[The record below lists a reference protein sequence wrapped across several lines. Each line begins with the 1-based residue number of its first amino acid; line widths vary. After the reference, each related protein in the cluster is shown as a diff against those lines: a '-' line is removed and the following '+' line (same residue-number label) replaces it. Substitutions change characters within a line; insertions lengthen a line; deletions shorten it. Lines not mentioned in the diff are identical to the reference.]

1 MADSKEYQFFQNRQ
15 CEYFPCHEVEKE
27 EDFNCLFC
35 YCPLYQKERCLGHPS
50 LLLNEKGQKI
60 KDCSKCEL
68 VHRREMY
75 DAVIRALAERDEVV
89 TLNVGT
95 LRERIWERMAQIA
108 SWDRMDQE
116 MYRTHKAKAVGSIA
130 ARMEE
135 AKHLYRVSILLQPFS
150 GQCVKKG
157 YFQIGEEKIRCQVL
171 EKLDL
176 DQIQQGYFYTFHAP
190 EFPVKKTDDLLQQY
204 YFEVYQIACLDV
216 VREWIREYLARKHS
230 VRETRYASP
239 SFGPGFYGMELE
251 ATEKILS
258 LMNPEKAGVSWQEGS
273 MHPLMSLAGM
283 YLISKKDVLPS
294 CRDCASCIGRKEGCQ
309 YCSNNR

>member
-1 MADSKEYQFFQNRQ
+1 MADSKKYQFFQNRQ

-75 DAVIRALAERDEVV
+75 DAVIRALADQDEVE

-135 AKHLYRVSILLQPFS
+135 AKHLY
-150 GQCVKKG
+150 G
-157 YFQIGEEKIRCQVL
+157 
-171 EKLDL
+171 
-176 DQIQQGYFYTFHAP
+176 
-190 EFPVKKTDDLLQQY
+190 
-204 YFEVYQIACLDV
+204 VY
-216 VREWIREYLARKHS
+216 
-230 VRETRYASP
+230 SP
-239 SFGPGFYGMELE
+239 SAIFRTVCEKRLFSDWRREDTLSGAGKTGLGPD
-251 ATEKILS
+251 
-258 LMNPEKAGVSWQEGS
+258 PAGVF
-273 MHPLMSLAGM
+273 L
-283 YLISKKDVLPS
+283 YISRSGISDKKN
-294 CRDCASCIGRKEGCQ
+294 G
-309 YCSNNR
+309 